1 MAKQLSGRRDLRVL
15 WPNISAV
22 IFDVE
27 GTLVDAVPL
36 TLLCW
41 RETLKE
47 QGFTVSQSVLQCLS
61 GMDGHD
67 MLARITPE
75 LSRSR
80 REEIIAAQGKSFER
94 HYLKR
99 VQPLRG
105 AKTLLR
111 QVRQAGR
118 KIGLATDCSS
128 SELTHYL
135 HSAEV
140 THFVDSAACGDDA
153 RHGKPHAD
161 LLKMVLRRLR
171 VKPAAS
177 VFIGDTPSD
186 AEAAR
191 KAGVVAL
198 GLLTGGFRRCDLQA
212 AGCREVFRDLAAFG
226 RALKSAQS

>member
-1 MAKQLSGRRDLRVL
+1 MARQFSSRQGLQVL

-41 RETLKE
+41 QETLE
-47 QGFTVSQSVLQCLS
+47 EHGVAVFRSVLQCLS

-75 LSRSR
+75 LSRSG
-80 REEIIAAQGKSFER
+80 REQIIAAQGNSFEKR
-94 HYLKR
+94 YLKH

-105 AKTLLR
+105 ANTLLR
-111 QVRQAGR
+111 QVRHAGR
-118 KIGLATDCSS
+118 KIGLATDCSR
-128 SELTHYL
+128 SELAHYL
-135 HSAEV
+135 HRAKV
-140 THFVDSAACGDDA
+140 TKLVDCAACGDDA

-161 LLKMVLRRLR
+161 LLKLVLRRLR
-171 VKPAAS
+171 VKPSAS
-177 VFIGDTPSD
+177 LFIGDTPSD

-191 KAGVVAL
+191 KVGVPAI
-198 GLLTGGFRRCDLQA
+198 GLLTGGFRRCDLKA
-212 AGCREVFRDLAAFG
+212 GGCRAVFDDLGALG
-226 RALKSAQS
+226 RALKSAES